1 MSKVLLGVK
10 AFFQSLHRM
19 VGSRFPF
26 SCVNPWNVKAATK
39 VIYPRKA
46 SGTNGHLGHNQW
58 PIGSKYL

>member
-26 SCVNPWNVKAATK
+26 SCVNPWNVKAATN